1 VVTCVGALDARPPLR
16 TSHRRRAPSLVRAT
30 LHRNG
35 VRQLTRDPLVQVPLS
50 RSSHIVAENGSVVW
64 CARYPGLA
72 GLFWKDRGPSKE
84 LGRALCDEVKARFAC
99 GGFLTT
105 DELPRYGIGRAE
117 RGAILAAAGARA
129 DRLRDRLRVPAL
141 VGPIHRRVRP
151 PAARHDG
158 RSLGVAPQKSWVTP
172 PMSVI
177 AVLAGDFATK
187 YVVPVI
193 PRPRTA
199 EDTGFEPQG
208 PDQMA

>member
-50 RSSHIVAENGSVVW
+50 RSSRIVAENGSVVW

-72 GLFWKDRGPSKE
+72 GLFRKDRGPSKE

-99 GGFLTT
+99 PGFLTT

-117 RGAILAAAGARA
+117 RGAILAAAGA
-129 DRLRDRLRVPAL
+129 
-141 VGPIHRRVRP
+141 GPTDCVIVYAYPRSLARSIDEYVHRR
-151 PAARHDG
+151 
-158 RSLGVAPQKSWVTP
+158 LVT
-172 PMSVI
+172 M
-177 AVLAGDFATK
+177 
-187 YVVPVI
+187 
-193 PRPRTA
+193 A
-199 EDTGFEPQG
+199 E
-208 PDQMA
+208 A